1 MDQKI
6 RLALLAGVLL
16 ATASCDQGSKPAE
29 HQASPSDAASTS
41 SNLKETHP
49 DQPTG
54 LPQSGEG
61 KQTPT
66 KP

>member
-1 MDQKI
+1 MHQKI
-6 RLALLAGVLL
+6 GLGFMAGVLL
-16 ATASCDQGSKPAE
+16 LTASCDQGSKPAD
-29 HQASPSDAASTS
+29 HPTSPSNAAPTS

-61 KQTPT
+61 KQVPT